1 MARGKK
7 EPPIPWSVRY
17 FKRHRS
23 DDAAER
29 VPAQEFIESCPPGV
43 KGTIFAVL
51 KAVAEAPPPQF
62 SGGGM
67 WQVMHGSMKGYYEVR
82 VMGPGK
88 MLHRVFCILERSME
102 GLGFDN
108 HSVVALDGM
117 SKPNETAFS
126 EADYAAV
133 RRLGDEFRARKP
145 RSVV

>member
-1 MARGKK
+1 MAKGEK
-7 EPPIPWSVRY
+7 EPAKPWSVRY

-23 DDAAER
+23 DDAAKR

-43 KGTIFAVL
+43 KATIFAVL

-67 WQVMHGSMKGYYEVR
+67 WQVMHGSMKSYYEVR
-82 VMGPGK
+82 VMGPGRK
-88 MLHRVFCILERSME
+88 LYRVFCILERSTE
-102 GLGFDN
+102 GLGLDN
-108 HSVVALDGM
+108 HSVIVIDGM

-126 EADYAAV
+126 EADYAAI
-133 RRLGDEFRARKP
+133 RRLGDEFRARKS